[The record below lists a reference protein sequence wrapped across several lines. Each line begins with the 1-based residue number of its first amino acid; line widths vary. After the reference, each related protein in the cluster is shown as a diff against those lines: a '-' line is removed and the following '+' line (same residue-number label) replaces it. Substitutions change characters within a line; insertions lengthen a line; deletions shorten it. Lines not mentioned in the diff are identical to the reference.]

1 MRENKTLREKMRFG
15 EIVRMMQPIRSIPA
29 LLIAALTLSSSALAL
44 DPHFSLTQYNHRI
57 WFTQQGFT
65 QGTVQRIFQGPQGY
79 LWLGTQRGLV
89 RFDGVKFTPAESIFP
104 TLPANLW
111 IRAGLEDKTGGI
123 WIGTSDAGVFYLKD
137 HTAVQYATQSGL
149 PSDGVSC
156 LAPSRDGGVWVCTAN
171 GMARIRDGKVESF
184 GKDIP
189 NAPPAPFSACENND
203 GSVWIGGGN
212 PSLSLYR
219 NGSFTPWPLKT
230 VPAGF
235 GVVGMTCSDGVMWAG
250 SSVGLL
256 RMEGTNERL
265 FTTRD
270 GLPDDVV
277 YSAGP
282 GSDGTLWIGT
292 KSGFARY
299 RNGEFSSFGTQEGLT
314 QSSVFSVFE
323 DREGSLW
330 VGTKH
335 GLNQFLDSRA
345 TPYTTNEG
353 LPSNNVGPV
362 IEDAR
367 GEVWVGTLDAGL
379 AHLVGKRFTSI
390 TTRDGLASNLVHTL
404 ENDLNG
410 DLWVG
415 TEGGLN
421 RLRAGKVEARFST
434 AQGLPSNSVRTLYH
448 TLAGA
453 MWVGTSAGPALFSQG
468 RFVVPAGAPSE
479 TVLALGED
487 AQGHPLF
494 STDRGVFIVKDGK
507 ASAFEPS
514 GIGLRSVDVFYLDPD
529 GLLWLGTDGFGLV
542 LVDGQEVT
550 RYGTREGLF
559 DQVIY
564 GIIRDAADR
573 LWMSCSK
580 GVFSIPRTELRQLAI
595 GDARRV
601 TSTPFIPTDGQRVIE
616 GREAVDPGAWTM
628 GDGRLWFSTIRG
640 LIVLDTTRRQT
651 IPPPPVAIE
660 DPLVNGEMK
669 EASTIASLPPGEK
682 NLAFHYTGLSFLAPA
697 AITFRYK
704 LDGYDKDWIEAGDR
718 REAFYTN
725 LPPRKYR
732 FQVIACAPGGQCNQ
746 QGSSVEFSLAPYYY
760 QRAWFYPLLV
770 LLAAA
775 AAWAVY
781 QLRIRQV
788 RNKYDLIVNERSRI
802 ARELHDTLIQGFSG
816 ITMTLQAFGS
826 RLNKPEDKEALEDI
840 IQDAAACLTETRRSV
855 AGLRSGGA
863 SEESGLAE
871 AIADAARQITET
883 KDIQLTLNIEKMP
896 PRLPAEVEFNLL
908 RIAAEAL
915 SNSVKHSGA
924 NNIEVALD
932 SEHGSVHLK
941 VKDDGSGFVR
951 KENGYT
957 SEGHYGLVGMK
968 ERAAQIG
975 AKLSVQSTLGRGT
988 TVSVDLPMDS
998 LREDKGVEALP

>member
-1 MRENKTLREKMRFG
+1 MRGLLLATL
-15 EIVRMMQPIRSIPA
+15 
-29 LLIAALTLSSSALAL
+29 LLSPLALAL

-104 TLPANLW
+104 ALPANLW
-111 IRAGLEDKTGGI
+111 IRAGLEDKRGGI

-137 HTAVQYATQSGL
+137 HSVTQFAAKSGL

-156 LAPSRDGGVWVCTAN
+156 LVQSRDESVWVCTAT
-171 GMARIRDGKVESF
+171 GLARIHDGQVETF
-184 GKDIP
+184 GKEVP
-189 NAPPAPFSACENND
+189 SAPPLPFSACED
-203 GSVWIGGGN
+203 SEGSLWIGGTT
-212 PSLSLYR
+212 PSLTLYR
-219 NGSFTPWPLKT
+219 GGSFTARPLKT
-230 VPAGF
+230 LPAGF
-235 GVVGMTCSDGVMWAG
+235 AVISLNCSDRGLWAG
-250 SSVGLL
+250 TSVGLI
-256 RMEGTNERL
+256 RIEGDTERL
-265 FTTRD
+265 YTERD

-277 YSAGP
+277 YSLGS

-292 KSGFARY
+292 KAGFARY
-299 RNGEFSSFGTQEGLT
+299 RNGEFSSFGTREGLT

-362 IEDAR
+362 MEDSR
-367 GEVWVGTLDAGL
+367 GDVWVGTLDAGL
-379 AHLVGKRFTSI
+379 AHLGGKRFTSI
-390 TTRDGLASNLVHTL
+390 TTRQGLASNLVRVL
-404 ENDLNG
+404 ADDLQG
-410 DLWVG
+410 SLWVG
-415 TEGGLN
+415 TDQGLN
-421 RLRAGKVEARFST
+421 QLRLGKVEARFST
-434 AQGLPSNSVRTLYH
+434 AQGLPSNSVGALYR

-453 MWVGTSAGPALFSQG
+453 MWVGTAAGPAVFQNG
-468 RFVVPAGAPSE
+468 RFMVPPGAPAE
-479 TVLALGED
+479 PVLAIGED
-487 AQGHPLF
+487 AQGNPLF
-494 STDRGVFIVKDGK
+494 STERNVYIVKNGK
-507 ASAFEPS
+507 AAPFEPA
-514 GIGLRSVDVFYLDPD
+514 GIAFRSVDVFYLDPD
-529 GLLWLGTDGFGLV
+529 GLLWLGTDGFGLK
-542 LVDGQEVT
+542 LVDGDEVT
-550 RYGTREGLF
+550 SYGTREGLF
-559 DQVIY
+559 DTVIY
-564 GIIRDAADR
+564 GIIRDDTDR

-580 GVFSIPRTELRQLAI
+580 GVFSVPRTELRKLAI
-595 GDARRV
+595 GDERRV

-616 GREAVDPGAWTM
+616 GRASVGPAAWTM

-640 LIVLDTTRRQT
+640 LIVLDTTRKQVN
-651 IPPPPVAIE
+651 PPPQVAIE
-660 DPLVNGEMK
+660 DPVVNGQIQQ
-669 EASTIASLPPGEK
+669 ASTIGSLPPGQK

-697 AITFRYK
+697 ATTFRYK
-704 LDGYDKDWIEAGDR
+704 LDGYDKDWIDAGDR
-718 REAFYTN
+718 REAIYTN
-725 LPPRKYR
+725 LPPGTFR
-732 FQVIACAPGGQCNQ
+732 FEVMACTRDGQCAQ
-746 QGSSVEFSLAPYYY
+746 QASAVDFSLAYYYY
-760 QRAWFYPLLV
+760 QRIWFYPLLT
-770 LLAAA
+770 LLAAVT
-775 AAWAVY
+775 AWLVY
-781 QLRIRQV
+781 RLRIAQV

-826 RLNKPEDKEALEDI
+826 RLHKDEDKEALEDI

-855 AGLRSGGA
+855 AGLRSGGGG
-863 SEESGLAE
+863 EESGLAE

-883 KDIQLTLNIEKMP
+883 KDVHLTLNIEKMP

-932 SEHGSVHLK
+932 SLHDTVHLE
-941 VKDDGSGFVR
+941 VKDDGSGFIR

-957 SEGHYGLVGMK
+957 SEGHYGLVGMR

-975 AKLSVQSTLGRGT
+975 ANLEVVSTPGRGT
-988 TVSVDLPMDS
+988 TVSVVLPMDR